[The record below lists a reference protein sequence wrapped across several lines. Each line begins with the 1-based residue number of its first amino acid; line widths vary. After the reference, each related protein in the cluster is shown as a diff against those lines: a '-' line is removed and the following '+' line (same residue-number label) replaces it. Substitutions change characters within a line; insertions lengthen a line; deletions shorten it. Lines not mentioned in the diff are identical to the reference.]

1 MNKLKKND
9 INIRSN
15 YLLKM
20 NDITICYKAMF
31 YNITKEPYESTD
43 EAYKRLWFI
52 IKNYKNY
59 PNYKELVSISIIN
72 NNKNKGMEY
81 II

>member
-15 YLLKM
+15 YLLTM

-52 IKNYKNY
+52 IKNY
-59 PNYKELVSISIIN
+59 
-72 NNKNKGMEY
+72 
-81 II
+81 

>member
-1 MNKLKKND
+1 MED
-9 INIRSN
+9 INI
-15 YLLKM
+15 
-20 NDITICYKAMF
+20 CYKGTF
-31 YNITKEPYESTD
+31 YNITKEPYESTE

-52 IKNYKNY
+52 IKNYNNY
-59 PNYKELVSISIIN
+59 PNYKELVSMSIIN